1 MKKVTKKLAL
11 SKETVRRL
19 ETVQLAGVVGAT
31 ANVCSGSVSIREICD
46 EPEQGG

>member
-1 MKKVTKKLAL
+1 MKKIMKKLTL

-19 ETVQLAGVVGAT
+19 ETEQLAGVVGAT

-46 EPEQGG
+46 EPEWGG